1 VARLRLPQKLASVL
15 NDRSVIALERGE
27 YDRAR
32 ELLDEALERASGTP
46 FGPWINL
53 ALSHL
58 LEDDLAAAEPWLRR
72 MITSAREEGATV
84 WVFYALHG
92 FVVLYSREDPERA
105 ALLSGALDSLG
116 RSVGIQLQQLEL
128 RLATQTRDDLAS
140 RLGGRFY
147 ELETAGAEMEL
158 DDVVALAL
166 AA

>member
-1 VARLRLPQKLASVL
+1 MF
-15 NDRSVIALERGE
+15 D
-27 YDRAR
+27 
-32 ELLDEALERASGTP
+32 
-46 FGPWINL
+46 
-53 ALSHL
+53 
-58 LEDDLAAAEPWLRR
+58 
-72 MITSAREEGATV
+72 
-84 WVFYALHG
+84 ALHG

-116 RSVGIQLQQLEL
+116 RSVGIQLQRLEL

-147 ELETAGAEMEL
+147 GLVTAGAELEV